1 MGRATGGGLG
11 VLGRDSVLAAGP
23 RRDRGTA
30 EPAIRPHGRRQPQTR
45 TSSRADNDVVRQHVD
60 GGTTVGCAAFM
71 VRKPDP
77 EAHPTVAADHKAVL
91 PDQHL
96 LDLEAVRH
104 LRAAARPGQGVEPE
118 LDSGVGSDVGGVKWA
133 TWSANVVG
141 QLQVLDHRPV
151 LVGAPC
157 HPQVYLYA
165 AQHCLDQTSSY
176 MYIYTMGAQAACSA
190 LCLISNPALYGL
202 SPSS

>member
-1 MGRATGGGLG
+1 
-11 VLGRDSVLAAGP
+11 
-23 RRDRGTA
+23 
-30 EPAIRPHGRRQPQTR
+30 
-45 TSSRADNDVVRQHVD
+45 
-60 GGTTVGCAAFM
+60 
-71 VRKPDP
+71 
-77 EAHPTVAADHKAVL
+77 
-91 PDQHL
+91 
-96 LDLEAVRH
+96 
-104 LRAAARPGQGVEPE
+104 
-118 LDSGVGSDVGGVKWA
+118 
-133 TWSANVVG
+133 VG